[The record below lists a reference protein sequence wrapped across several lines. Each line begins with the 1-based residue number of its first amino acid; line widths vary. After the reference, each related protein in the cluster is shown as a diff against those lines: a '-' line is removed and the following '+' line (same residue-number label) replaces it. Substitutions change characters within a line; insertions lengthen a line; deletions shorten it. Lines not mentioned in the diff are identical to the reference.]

1 MLEQILRK
9 MAFYLTGL
17 ELEQSILSE
26 KKNQFLES
34 FMEKLMQKLT
44 GVTEVEDLDNVL
56 EDLQNEQNEKQPT
69 TVSA

>member
-1 MLEQILRK
+1 MRK

-17 ELEQSILSE
+17 ELQQEMLSK

-44 GVTEVEDLDNVL
+44 GMTEAEEVDDVL
-56 EDLQNEQNEKQPT
+56 ESLQTQQNEN
-69 TVSA
+69 